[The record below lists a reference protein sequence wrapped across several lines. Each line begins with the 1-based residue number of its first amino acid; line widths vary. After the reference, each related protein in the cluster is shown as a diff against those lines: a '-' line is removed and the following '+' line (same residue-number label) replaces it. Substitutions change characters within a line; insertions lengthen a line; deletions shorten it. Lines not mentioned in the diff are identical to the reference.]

1 MIHRPPK
8 STPTDTLFP
17 YTSLFRSSAS
27 VKCRLYQQ
35 HRPFSVIQNNTPHH
49 MQGRWQRNVRRTNLI
64 PLRDPTRPHL
74 SIATPRPTSAPMA
87 FAPEIFAFLIA
98 VAFVAGTVDAMA
110 GGGGL
115 LPIPALMAAGGPPVA
130 ALPPSTEARL
140 SGTAVVSPG
149 RARWSR

>member
-1 MIHRPPK
+1 
-8 STPTDTLFP
+8 
-17 YTSLFRSSAS
+17 
-27 VKCRLYQQ
+27 
-35 HRPFSVIQNNTPHH
+35 

-74 SIATPRPTSAPMA
+74 SIATPRPTSARME

-115 LPIPALMAAGGPPVA
+115 LTIPALMAAGVPPVA
-130 ALPPSTEARL
+130 ALATRSEEHTSELQSLMRISYAVFCLKKKKEKIIQTLTL
-140 SGTAVVSPG
+140 S
-149 RARWSR
+149 